1 MNDKDNRVKDA
12 LESIALRNVPNDT
25 NLWPRIAYQLG
36 ERSSLIR
43 TLLTRP
49 VLLALVL
56 FLLLVFLSGAAYA
69 IVNSLGYIP
78 GVGLVE
84 EGGGIRVLAEPVSV
98 KRDGITITV
107 EQVVGDATR
116 TIVVYQI
123 DGIPTGVS
131 GFPMCAN
138 PPFLRSLDE
147 NELRFLSGG
156 GGGMESINGETMKY
170 KTSYTFSSLPAGTE
184 RIHIVFPCIL
194 PETGDSTAEWKI
206 PLVLVPAPV
215 GYVTPAVEIG
225 ATYVSSGPGYKTI
238 PTPTFEAST
247 PFVYDQ
253 SFPPTPTPVPNGS
266 GLYLDK
272 VIELADSYILVGNF
286 TDVGDL
292 PGPLKIS
299 SSSVYD
305 YLLLRFEDRNGNRVS
320 FKLRTDI
327 QPDVSWGGVY
337 YWAYEIPKPI
347 QGPVKITLDSIDV
360 FTTSIARFQFDTG
373 LDPQLG
379 QEWTLDLPLQLGE
392 YEFVIDSAKM
402 LKDGYSFKFHSRYD
416 VPEGTTYLDIVNGS
430 FPRSEIS
437 GQEIRSWNEVH
448 YTQNI
453 TYLIPPPTGQLT
465 VELMMSQT
473 FPLYG
478 PWVLEWTPPGSNP

>member
-12 LESIALRNVPNDT
+12 LEAIALRNVPNDT
-25 NLWPRIAYQLG
+25 NLWPRIAFQLG
-36 ERSSLIR
+36 ERSSLMQ
-43 TLLTRP
+43 TLRARP

-69 IVNSLGYIP
+69 IGRSLGYVP

-84 EGGGIRVLAEPVSV
+84 EGSGIRVLAEPVSV
-98 KRDGITITV
+98 ERDGLTVTV
-107 EQVVGDATR
+107 EQVVADATR
-116 TIVVYQI
+116 TIVAYQI
-123 DGIPTGVS
+123 DGIPPVAS
-131 GFPMCAN
+131 GFPMCSK
-138 PPFLRSLDE
+138 PPVLRSLDK

-156 GGGMESINGETMKY
+156 GGGMESINEDPMKY
-170 KTSYTFSSLPAGTE
+170 ETSYVFPSLPTGADG
-184 RIHIVFPCIL
+184 ISIVFPCIL
-194 PETGDSTAEWKI
+194 PEAGNGTAEWEI
-206 PLVLVPAPV
+206 PLLLGPTPA
-215 GYVTPAVEIG
+215 GYMTPAVEIG
-225 ATYVSSGPGYKTI
+225 ATYVSSGPSYKTI
-238 PTPTFEAST
+238 PTPTFEVST
-247 PFVYDQ
+247 PFVYDE

-272 VIELADSYILVGNF
+272 VIELADAYILVGNF
-286 TDVGDL
+286 TDAGDL

-305 YLLLRFEDRNGNRVS
+305 YQLRFEDRNGNRVS

-327 QPDVSWGGVY
+327 QPDVSWGGVN
-337 YWAYEIPKPI
+337 YWAYEIPKSI

-360 FTTSIARFQFDTG
+360 FTTSTARFQIDTG
-373 LDPQLG
+373 PDPQPG
-379 QEWTLDLPLQLGE
+379 QEWRLDLSLQLGE
-392 YEFVIDSAKM
+392 YEFVIDSARM
-402 LKDGYSFKFHSRYD
+402 LKDGYSFKYHSGAD
-416 VPEGTTYLDIVNGS
+416 MPEGTTYLDIVNSS

-437 GQEIRSWNEVH
+437 GREIRSRNEVKN
-448 YTQNI
+448 TQNV

-473 FPLYG
+473 LPLYG